1 MVSQEYD
8 ALGIRAQKHKK
19 QVSQTWERLIKQ
31 IMTLPYTE
39 KVLKIKLLW
48 RRFWIKIEDKLYVA
62 HKKYS

>member
-8 ALGIRAQKHKK
+8 ALGIRAQKHKR

-39 KVLKIKLLW
+39 KVLKIKLL
-48 RRFWIKIEDKLYVA
+48 
-62 HKKYS
+62 